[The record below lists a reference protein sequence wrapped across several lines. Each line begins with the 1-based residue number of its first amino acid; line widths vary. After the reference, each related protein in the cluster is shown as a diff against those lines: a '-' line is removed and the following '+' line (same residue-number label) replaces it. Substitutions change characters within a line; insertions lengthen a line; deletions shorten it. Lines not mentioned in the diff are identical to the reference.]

1 MTFKEL
7 ANLIFL
13 SQRNDKMVARLD
25 NAILHFDTLDA
36 QMSFL
41 KLLIQEV
48 DLLKTSFPYKDKII
62 NFNLNFINKY
72 YINTN
77 LDKNLDY
84 IRTALYTN
92 YATNFYDAY
101 QLKIG
106 KICNIIDSENFNPDI
121 DYIMVGSSYNPLVTT
136 KDNKEKLT
144 LFLPLVIKL
153 ETFNRILKKTSYK
166 YWGRKQLITFLNY
179 FENKDEEKEMGITK
193 SDLILVEPIKLS
205 FNQSLD
211 VVTEEVIKK
220 EDNYT
225 ICN

>member
-1 MTFKEL
+1 MTFIEL

-25 NAILHFDTLDA
+25 NALQHFDNIDS
-36 QMSFL
+36 QMLFL
-41 KLLIQEV
+41 KKLVQEGNT
-48 DLLKTSFPYKDKII
+48 LKTGFSYKDEII
-62 NFNLNFINKY
+62 DFNLNFINKY

-84 IRTALYTN
+84 ILEALYTN

-106 KICNIIDSENFNPDI
+106 KICNIVGSENFNLDI
-121 DYIMVGSSYNPLVTT
+121 DYVMVGSGYNPLVTT
-136 KDNKEKLT
+136 KENEEKLT

-153 ETFNRILKKTSYK
+153 ETFNRILNETSYK
-166 YWGRKQLITFLNY
+166 YWGKKQLITSLNY
-179 FENKDEEKEMGITK
+179 FENKNEEKEMGITK

-205 FNQSLD
+205 FNQSLN
-211 VVTEEVIKK
+211 VVTEEVIKQ